1 MYLIGT
7 DSFKSEL
14 ESVGI
19 NVYGGEEENNKLMDT
34 EIFRNMNVDP
44 DVEAVVIGE
53 DERFNYYKLNMASIY
68 LKVINYHNEWVWQ
81 ILNISFI
88 LEQKQ
93 LHI

>member
-1 MYLIGT
+1 MIGT

-14 ESVGI
+14 ESVGLH
-19 NVYGGEEENNKLMDT
+19 VYGGEEENHKFMDT

-68 LKVINYHNEWVWQ
+68 LKVIFFFTLHER
-81 ILNISFI
+81 IFHDIPFI
-88 LEQKQ
+88 YPE
-93 LHI
+93 